1 MMFTSDAH
9 YLTHHSS
16 LTAPLRQQLWVFLR
30 VRCSVSKCF
39 SIAAKKKLKFLHRR
53 HICYSSHLLRKHLNA

>member
-16 LTAPLRQQLWVFLR
+16 LTAPLRQQLWGFFT
-30 VRCSVSKCF
+30 CQMFSVKMF
-39 SIAAKKKLKFLHRR
+39 
-53 HICYSSHLLRKHLNA
+53 